1 MSEPYAWLKVI
12 HLISAALLFGTGLG
26 TAWFMWRAD
35 RTGDVAHIA
44 ATARSVVL
52 ADWLF
57 TAPAVVVQP
66 LTGVLLIAEVGYGV
80 NETWI
85 VFSILLYL
93 LVGACW
99 LPVVWLQ
106 MRCRDLAAHARD
118 AGAPLPE
125 RYRRDM
131 RLWFALGWPA
141 FAGVVAIFLLMV
153 FKPGA

>member
-1 MSEPYAWLKVI
+1 MSEPYAWLKLVHI
-12 HLISAALLFGTGLG
+12 VSAALLFGTGLG

-35 RTGDVAHIA
+35 RTGDVGHIA
-44 ATARSVVL
+44 ATAKSVVL

-57 TAPAVVVQP
+57 IAPAVVVQP
-66 LTGVLLIAEVGYGV
+66 LTGVLLIEAVGYGV

-85 VFSILLYL
+85 VLSILLYL
-93 LVGACW
+93 VIGACW

-106 MRCRDLAAHARD
+106 MRCRDAAAQARD

-125 RYRRDM
+125 RYRHCM
-131 RLWFALGWPA
+131 RGWFALGWPA
-141 FAGVVAIFLLMV
+141 FAGVVAIFFLMI